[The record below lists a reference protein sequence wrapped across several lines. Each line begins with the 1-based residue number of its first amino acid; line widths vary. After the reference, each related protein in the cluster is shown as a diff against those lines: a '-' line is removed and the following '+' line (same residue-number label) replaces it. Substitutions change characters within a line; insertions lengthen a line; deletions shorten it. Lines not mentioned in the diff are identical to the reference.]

1 MVFHQTQRRS
11 KQSKTF
17 QNAGEVR
24 SNLGLVTYCGRFI
37 PDLATISAPLRE
49 VTKDAAPWSWGTEQ
63 QQALV
68 QTRKRVAQCCTMAY
82 FDPAKKTEILVDA
95 SPVGLAGI
103 LAQHNASGELS
114 IVALASR
121 SLTPVEQRY
130 SQTEREALAI
140 TWAILHFHLYVYG
153 GLFTVMTDHKPL
165 VTLFNNP
172 NNQAPA
178 RIERWVLKFQEYQY
192 TVEYQV

>member
-1 MVFHQTQRRS
+1 SKSRVEYFGHVFSSDGVSPDPKKVQAIQNVPEP
-11 KQSKTF
+11 

-24 SNLGLVTYCGRFI
+24 SFLGLVTYCGRFI

-49 VTKDAAPWSWGTEQ
+49 LTKDAAPWSWGTEQ
-63 QQALV
+63 QQALE
-68 QTRKRVAQCCTMAY
+68 QIRKRVAQCCTMAY

-103 LAQHNASGELS
+103 LAQHDASDELS

-153 GLFTVMTDHKPL
+153 GSFTV
-165 VTLFNNP
+165 
-172 NNQAPA
+172 
-178 RIERWVLKFQEYQY
+178 I
-192 TVEYQV
+192 